1 MLQKDLIK
9 RFRLPP

>member
-1 MLQKDLIK
+1 LQKDLIK